1 MMRKKRSDRR
11 HIVYLLTNAETG
23 DNYVGVT
30 QGFRQKDLKVRF
42 QKHVRR
48 ALTENKS
55 WTLCEA
61 IRCFGAESFVYQII
75 DVVKG
80 KKTAHDL
87 ERELIAEFTPSLNTQ

>member
-23 DNYVGVT
+23 DTYVGVT
-30 QGFRQKDLKVRF
+30 QGFRQKDLKIRF

-61 IRCFGAESFVYQII
+61 IRSFGAESFVYQII